1 MAYDHSG
8 SGITITLEAAAD
20 LSSNQYNFVKLDAN
34 GKAVICVADSAGT
47 IPIGVLQNKPTAG
60 QAATIC
66 VYGVTKLYIGTESGL
81 GAGYNVGCDS
91 NSAGKVSDTASF
103 RMGVALEDPAADGD
117 IVAVLLQKNGK
128 QA

>member
-1 MAYDHSG
+1 MAFQENQL
-8 SGITITLEAAAD
+8 TITLEAAAD
-20 LSSNQYNFVKLDAN
+20 LSAKQYYFVAVDTD
-34 GKAVICVADSAGT
+34 GKAALTGDDGN
-47 IPIGVLQNKPTAG
+47 PIGVLQNKPTAG

-81 GAGYNVGCDS
+81 GAGYNVGCDY

>member
-1 MAYDHSG
+1 MAFSENMQ
-8 SGITITLEAAAD
+8 TISLVAGED
-20 LSSNQYNFVKLDAN
+20 LSSSQYYFV
-34 GKAVICVADSAGT
+34 AVDTSGQAVLTGDDGN
-47 IPIGVLQNKPTAG
+47 PIGVVQNKPESG

-91 NSAGKVSDTASF
+91 NSAGKVSDTGSF
-103 RMGVALEDPAADGD
+103 RMGVTLEDPTADGD
-117 IVAVLLQKNGK
+117 IVSVLLQKNGK

>member
-1 MAYDHSG
+1 MAFQENQL
-8 SGITITLEAAAD
+8 TITLEAAAD
-20 LSSNQYNFVKLDAN
+20 LSAKQYYFVAVDTDGKAALTGDDAN
-34 GKAVICVADSAGT
+34 
-47 IPIGVLQNKPTAG
+47 PIGVLQNKPTAG
-60 QAATIC
+60 QPATIC

-91 NSAGKVSDTASF
+91 NSAGKVSDTGSF
-103 RMGVALEDPAADGD
+103 RMGVALEDPTANGD